1 MTALACRPAHEAP
14 WADLEQLFGERGA
27 CGGCWCTAWRRPR
40 KDHEA
45 GKPNHGADNRAYL
58 QALWQ
63 AGEPIGLL
71 GYRGAEAVGWISAA
85 PREQFA
91 YFRSTRTLKPA
102 PGDAGVWVISCLF
115 VAKAW
120 RRQGLSQ
127 QLVAAAS
134 DWALAQGARAV
145 EAYPVRSHPAE
156 AAPVF
161 LWTGTPGPFERS
173 GFCRLP
179 TAGARLRLRRE
190 ARA

>member
-1 MTALACRPAHEAP
+1 MTALVCRPAHEAP
-14 WADLEQLFGERGA
+14 WSDLEQLFGERGA

-40 KDHEA
+40 KDYEA

-71 GYRGAEAVGWISAA
+71 GYRGAEAVGWISVA

-91 YFRSTRTLKPA
+91 YFRSTRTLKPL
-102 PGDAGVWVISCLF
+102 PGDTGVWVISCLF
-115 VAKAW
+115 VAKPW
-120 RRQGLSQ
+120 RRQGLAG
-127 QLVAAAS
+127 QLARAAA

-145 EAYPVRSHPAE
+145 EAYPVQPRSAE

-161 LWTGTPGPFERS
+161 LWTGTPGPFAQAGLRA
-173 GFCRLP
+173 LP
-179 TAGARLRLRRE
+179 SSGARLRMRRE
-190 ARA
+190 ANP